1 MLDPMMS
8 SGANPR
14 AVKQKNMKKVCRHG
28 VSGKMEGCDD
38 GKRREGASRVWG
50 NRKCETAEELIKQAR
65 NCSSSVQLF
74 LLVCLD
80 DNI

>member
-1 MLDPMMS
+1 VMMAR
-8 SGANPR
+8 G
-14 AVKQKNMKKVCRHG
+14 
-28 VSGKMEGCDD
+28 
-38 GKRREGASRVWG
+38 EGASGVWG

-65 NCSSSVQLF
+65 SCSSSVQLF